1 MLKASVVNF
10 PNTQKGLISNESKDF
25 IRDCLCFGVEQRMDI
40 KAATNHRLFDKK

>member
-25 IRDCLCFGVEQRMDI
+25 IRDCLAYHVEQRIDI
-40 KAATNHRLFDKK
+40 RAALSHKMFDKK